1 MTLGRAG
8 IDAPFLWLL
17 GAVNLFSLF
26 FVTRVLVAQKH
37 GDELNAPRDIRT
49 LEPAILSEQKIAKVI
64 QFLEGLLRASASPRP
79 CRSTGGSNGAARG
92 TREPS
97 GLRRQ
102 ASLR

>member
-64 QFLEGLLRASASPRP
+64 QLLEGLRREAQPGSSRCRVTSTPFSAPP
-79 CRSTGGSNGAARG
+79 FTGK
-92 TREPS
+92 
-97 GLRRQ
+97 
-102 ASLR
+102 